1 MEISQRWFMLIV
13 LIVIGYLL
21 VVLGPILSPFL
32 IAALLAYLAD
42 PITDKLETYNL
53 SRTQAVLVVFGFLT
67 VFTLGA
73 LLFLLPKLTGQIAV
87 VIKQI
92 PLAINLVEQ
101 KVLPFLQTNL
111 GVEAANFDFSF
122 IKNIIKDNIKQTG
135 SIINNLLSGI
145 ASSGLAIAAWLANV
159 VLIPVVLFYLLRDWD
174 VMIAKINQLLPRDLE
189 TKVSILTKECDEVLG
204 AFVKGQFMVMVALG
218 VVYSLGLWM
227 VGLDLALILGVLAGL
242 ASIVPYMGFIV
253 GIVAAAIAAMVQFN
267 DPSILIW
274 VSLVFMVGQ
283 ALEGMVLTP
292 LMVGDKIGLHPVAVI
307 FAIMAGGQLFGF
319 IGILIALPVAAV
331 VMVFLRHLHLGYKAS
346 ALYESSAMLDI
357 GVEEEVDDVEQS
369 DELVISNKIPKE

>member
-101 KVLPFLQTNL
+101 KVLPFLQANL
-111 GVEAANFDFSF
+111 GVEAGHFDFSF

-189 TKVSILTKECDEVLG
+189 TKVSLLTKECDEVLG

-357 GVEEEVDDVEQS
+357 GVEEEVDEQS